1 MAKESQMSTTIDF
14 HLCPKFEQTFQMLG
28 KKWNGLIIETLLVN
42 GPQRFKCIANVVSK
56 CSDRVLVERLKEL
69 EEDGIITRKTFFDS
83 SLIQYELTEKGE
95 ALGPIMEQIHD
106 WSDQWCDIND

>member
-1 MAKESQMSTTIDF
+1 MAKESQMNTTIDF
-14 HLCPKFEQTFQMLG
+14 RLCPKFEQTFQMLG

-69 EEDGIITRKTFFDS
+69 EEDGVITRKTFCDS

-95 ALGPIMEQIHD
+95 ALEPIMKQIHD